1 MILNKWLYAT
11 AAAIQSLFITL
22 LFINWKCSKLAKKF
36 LSYEIVESE
45 KNRWDQHRDFL
56 YHTHTFT
63 HIDSLF
69 SLLLLSTIYTDD
81 DDDDDSNDDDDYNN
95 DDDYDEY
102 LLVYHYND
110 HHYSML
116 HRSKHWTLKH
126 FFFLVLNIEIES
138 NFWLILFVCTGNELK
153 INIGVCLFVW
163 TVIKFW
169 IFFSINQSINQKK
182 RTKLLCNHYSLIIQI
197 N

>member
-126 FFFLVLNIEIES
+126 FFFWFWTLKLNQI
-138 NFWLILFVCTGNELK
+138 FGWF
-153 INIGVCLFVW
+153 CLFVQEMNW
-163 TVIKFW
+163 KSISVFVCLCELW
-169 IFFSINQSINQKK
+169 SNFESFFQLINQSIKK
-182 RTKLLCNHYSLIIQI
+182 KELNYCAIII
-197 N
+197 L